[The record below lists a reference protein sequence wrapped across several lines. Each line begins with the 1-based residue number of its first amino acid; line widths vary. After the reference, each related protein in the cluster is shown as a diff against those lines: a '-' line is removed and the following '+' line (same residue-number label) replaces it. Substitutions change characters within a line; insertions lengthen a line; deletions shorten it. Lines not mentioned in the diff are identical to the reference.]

1 QVMTSATALVSYD
14 YKPAASSNA
23 DDRSVIDQGE
33 EGRAA
38 SATLRDYSALSPYY
52 ASDSAEY
59 ARYAQV
65 RQTWHDQR
73 AKTWYGGAT
82 TPGLEVGTYVEIA
95 DHPSLAEDSSEQRQ
109 FVVTEQFLDITN
121 NLPADMTRQLPSG
134 LLGLS
139 SADVG
144 PPPSLAA
151 VPPPPAGAA

>member
-1 QVMTSATALVSYD
+1 LLAWQGERQVMTSATTLVSYD

-95 DHPSLAEDSSEQRQ
+95 DHPSLAQDSSEQRQ

-134 LLGLS
+134 
-139 SADVG
+139 
-144 PPPSLAA
+144 
-151 VPPPPAGAA
+151 